1 MESIEHLS
9 IEHNFINKIEDNEE
23 TRKDMKQKYHDILR
37 CSEIQNDRHAS
48 KKAAIL
54 IGIMCD
60 IDDEDITRLLNINI
74 DLLEEVKIDVIHD
87 RIRFPLVN
95 VTRLN
100 TPLLTV
106 TKPRRNK
113 WKRLTYIVNLMRHF
127 YSYYF
132 PYRRTPSLHQSRSWV
147 PCTGNINNTREC
159 SP

>member
-1 MESIEHLS
+1 MKSIEHLS

-23 TRKDMKQKYHDILR
+23 TRKDMKQKFHDILL
-37 CSEIQNDRHAS
+37 CSEMQNDRHAS

-60 IDDEDITRLLNINI
+60 IDDEDIIKLLNVNK
-74 DLLEEVKIDVIHD
+74 DLLEEVKIDIIHD
-87 RIRFPLVN
+87 RMRFPLVN
-95 VTRLN
+95 VERLY
-100 TPLLTV
+100 TPLVTV
-106 TKPRRNK
+106 TKPKRNK
-113 WKRLTYIVNLMRHF
+113 WKRLTYIANLMRHF

>member
-1 MESIEHLS
+1 MESIAY
-9 IEHNFINKIEDNEE
+9 NFIDKIEDNEE

-37 CSEIQNDRHAS
+37 CSDIQNDRHAS

-113 WKRLTYIVNLMRHF
+113 WKKLTYMMNLMRHF

-147 PCTGNINNTREC
+147 PCTGNINSTREC